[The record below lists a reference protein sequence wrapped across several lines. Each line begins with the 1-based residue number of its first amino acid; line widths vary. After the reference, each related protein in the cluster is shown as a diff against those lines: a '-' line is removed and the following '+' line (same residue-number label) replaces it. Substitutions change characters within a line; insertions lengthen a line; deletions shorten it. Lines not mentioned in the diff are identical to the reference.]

1 MRKSVL
7 HDLLA
12 GRGARFAQRAGAQVA
27 DGFTS
32 FEREYGAVRSGVGIT
47 DFSFTQRFRIPE
59 EGLDVLERYAAGSVA
74 NIRFGRVLHTFAAD
88 EEGMLESDLYIA
100 NDDEN
105 FYLIG
110 ESLVDDDKTRSVLD
124 ECGAQEHG
132 VEDLSQSTALIG
144 LDGYEA
150 WHVAKELFGADVLG
164 LPYLSIETYDLDGIE
179 IKLIRAGK
187 TSEFGYLLMVP
198 AQSAQTVWERLV
210 GAEKEVA
217 PVGLA
222 AHMGLRLD
230 GRFFNIHAEGAA
242 VRDPL
247 SLGLQWMI
255 DLDADDYRGKEA
267 IEARRAA
274 GLKRK
279 IIGVVPEAGTELRQ
293 RAAITHQGEK
303 VAEVIT
309 WTPSPTL
316 GHPIGL
322 ALFDVPFAYS
332 GLAFELEGAGRVK
345 TVSLPPFTARS
356 LTVKLDEM

>member
-1 MRKSVL
+1 MRQSPL
-7 HDLLA
+7 RSLLA
-12 GRGARFAQRAGAQVA
+12 GRGARFVVKAGVELA

-32 FEREYGAVRSGVGIT
+32 FDKEYKAVRNRAGVT

-59 EGLDVLERYAAGSVA
+59 DGLDVLERYAAGSVA

-110 ESLVDDDKTRSVLD
+110 ESLVDDEHTRRVLD
-124 ECGAQEHG
+124 ACGAKDHG
-132 VEDLSQSTALIG
+132 VEDLSDSTALIG

-150 WHVAKELFGADVLG
+150 WRVAKELFGADVLG

-179 IKLIRAGK
+179 VKLIRAGK

-198 AQSAQTVWERLV
+198 SESAEDVWRRL
-210 GAEKEVA
+210 EKAGEEVA
-217 PVGLA
+217 PVGLST
-222 AHMGLRLD
+222 HQGLRLD

-255 DLDADDYRGKEA
+255 DLDGEDYRGREA
-267 IEARRAA
+267 IEARRAS
-274 GLKRK
+274 GLKKK
-279 IIGVVPEAGTELRQ
+279 IIGVVPEAGADLKPK
-293 RAAITHQGEK
+293 APITHGGEK
-303 VAEVIT
+303 VAEVVT
-309 WTPSPTL
+309 VTPSPTL
-316 GHPIGL
+316 GRPIGL

-332 GLAFELEGAGRVK
+332 GLVFDLEGAGQVR